1 VECSFAAGFADS
13 TGLAPFSKVG
23 HKMPL
28 REVQQKHRLSEFFL
42 AKASL
47 TKSDVFS
54 STVFSS
60 EVQLSTSL

>member
-28 REVQQKHRLSEFFL
+28 REVQQKHRLSDESYKDFL
-42 AKASL
+42 L
-47 TKSDVFS
+47 RKSDVFC
-54 STVFSS
+54 STVFGSV
-60 EVQLSTSL
+60 VQAVSI